1 MQLCIRRQSSTD
13 QMPTQHSKCHF
24 RSGDS
29 SRPLRVPSVLTRRCR
44 RSAVLFVGVLACS
57 DDVRQPENAAKSAE
71 TIQGQQLELA
81 CEPPV
86 QEHAPKLSFPA
97 GVEVLAG
104 TYALAVIA
112 TGGYGDDTVSYGRL
126 WLAPTDAEH
135 RRAVWPS
142 GPASITRP
150 LYGWSDIDLEVLGPV
165 TLAYSPSSQD
175 MDRPGVE
182 VIHNAEDMNLALM
195 FGAAMT
201 PTSVR
206 LGAGVVFF
214 VFQVD
219 SLGFAGRWEA
229 GRRLPFTYGY
239 FCAER
244 LPG

>member
-1 MQLCIRRQSSTD
+1 MILAMSRACISGSTA
-13 QMPTQHSKCHF
+13 SL
-24 RSGDS
+24 RL
-29 SRPLRVPSVLTRRCR
+29 PLPPSVLTRRR
-44 RSAVLFVGVLACS
+44 AVSAVLCAAVLACTY
-57 DDVRQPENAAKSAE
+57 VACQPENRAGGAE
-71 TIQGQQLELA
+71 TGPGQQVEFA

-135 RRAVWPS
+135 RRALWPS
-142 GPASITRP
+142 GPPSMTTP
-150 LYGWSDIDLEVLGPV
+150 LYGWSDIDLEVLGHV
-165 TLAYSPSSQD
+165 TLVYSPSSQD
-175 MDRPGVE
+175 MDRPGVQ
-182 VIHNAEDMNLALM
+182 VIHNAEEMNLALL
-195 FGAAMT
+195 FGAAIT
-201 PTSVR
+201 PTSFT
-206 LGAGVVFF
+206 LGAGVLFL

-219 SLGFAGRWEA
+219 SLGFAGRWH
-229 GRRLPFTYGY
+229 GDRRLPLTHGY

>member
-1 MQLCIRRQSSTD
+1 MILAMSRACISGSTA
-13 QMPTQHSKCHF
+13 SL
-24 RSGDS
+24 RL
-29 SRPLRVPSVLTRRCR
+29 PLPPSVLTRRR
-44 RSAVLFVGVLACS
+44 AVSAVLCAAVLACTY
-57 DDVRQPENAAKSAE
+57 VACQPENRAGGAE
-71 TIQGQQLELA
+71 TGQGQQVELA

-112 TGGYGDDTVSYGRL
+112 TGGYGQDTVSYGRL

-135 RRAVWPS
+135 QRAVWHG

-150 LYGWSDIDLEVLGPV
+150 LYGWSDIDFEVLGPV
-165 TLAYSPSSQD
+165 TLAYLPSSQD
-175 MDRPGVE
+175 VDRPGVE
-182 VIHNAEDMNLALM
+182 VIHNAEDMNLALR

-201 PTSVR
+201 PTSAT

-219 SLGFAGRWEA
+219 SLGFAGRWED